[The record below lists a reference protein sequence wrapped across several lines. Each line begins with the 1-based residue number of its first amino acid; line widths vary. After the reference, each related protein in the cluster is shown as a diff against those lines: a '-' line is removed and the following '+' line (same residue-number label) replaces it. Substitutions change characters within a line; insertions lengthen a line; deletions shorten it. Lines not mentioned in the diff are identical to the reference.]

1 MQGVTI
7 ELIKQHQTEAH
18 RIINEM
24 RLMISFENILNIQ
37 LNGKNINYY
46 NHIAILNHNDIVK
59 VYDAQSIMIV
69 HIPLHFFSKY
79 QPNYLLGYFNTEK
92 LSSHNRIKDLM
103 KSIIKEDNYEQQNIL
118 LDDVISIIFKETY
131 VDTDRVYIPEL
142 WSQNALFSNVVHY
155 IYQHREEHITL
166 KDLADHFFVSQSYIS
181 ILFNRYIGLNFKTY
195 IASLQ
200 INLSLKH
207 LLLSNDTIQ
216 NISLAYGFTNYS
228 NYSKQFKSLIGTSP
242 VEYRKSLHTAIPA
255 IQISNFD
262 THYFEPYLLNHTS
275 TNTYQSNTHIH
286 LDTLNPTTYIHRKFL
301 FLEVSQF
308 NTIVS
313 AIKAKN
319 HVQTSNHNEHYYLYF
334 NRLSHMNL
342 EFDNAE
348 EIEWLCQQI
357 QNANLNLAFKID
369 SVQLLKKFES
379 QFLKPLFKVIAH
391 NNITFQKT
399 SFNLNIVLDVDY
411 LSVHDIDYMRQH
423 LKSQFASC
431 QFTLIVPLPYVSQK
445 NRIIQQLFDQ
455 GITFDYYMLVF
466 KDLNWATYQK
476 EYRDETPFELFQS
489 MIDDLTQIIPKSNYH
504 FILADLNESFVKIL
518 YKKRI
523 TDYPEL
529 FLNLL
534 LMFNHQVNGLSFPLI
549 PKDEQSL
556 SFYNHYGNKN
566 AIHLV
571 YDMLYPF
578 QDHYVTQTDRYIVSE
593 TSNAYHIL
601 LFDYYHKLI
610 KPRSSVHSTS
620 QYQVIKSDHLSKNM
634 MATYR
639 FQNELSNVESMLPS
653 NIQHYYIPTHLIEEI
668 NHMNHLQL
676 HVNIHD
682 FINNDLNITL
692 NHREIKLIKIFKHQP
707 TLRHDLY

>member
-69 HIPLHFFSKY
+69 HVPLHFFSKY

-131 VDTDRVYIPEL
+131 VDTNRVYIPEL

-308 NTIVS
+308 NTIVWY
-313 AIKAKN
+313 
-319 HVQTSNHNEHYYLYF
+319 V
-334 NRLSHMNL
+334 NR
-342 EFDNAE
+342 
-348 EIEWLCQQI
+348 
-357 QNANLNLAFKID
+357 
-369 SVQLLKKFES
+369 
-379 QFLKPLFKVIAH
+379 FL
-391 NNITFQKT
+391 
-399 SFNLNIVLDVDY
+399 D
-411 LSVHDIDYMRQH
+411 
-423 LKSQFASC
+423 
-431 QFTLIVPLPYVSQK
+431 
-445 NRIIQQLFDQ
+445 
-455 GITFDYYMLVF
+455 
-466 KDLNWATYQK
+466 
-476 EYRDETPFELFQS
+476 
-489 MIDDLTQIIPKSNYH
+489 
-504 FILADLNESFVKIL
+504 
-518 YKKRI
+518 
-523 TDYPEL
+523 
-529 FLNLL
+529 
-534 LMFNHQVNGLSFPLI
+534 
-549 PKDEQSL
+549 
-556 SFYNHYGNKN
+556 SFYRNYLCTLS
-566 AIHLV
+566 A
-571 YDMLYPF
+571 
-578 QDHYVTQTDRYIVSE
+578 
-593 TSNAYHIL
+593 
-601 LFDYYHKLI
+601 
-610 KPRSSVHSTS
+610 
-620 QYQVIKSDHLSKNM
+620 SDNLM
-634 MATYR
+634 
-639 FQNELSNVESMLPS
+639 
-653 NIQHYYIPTHLIEEI
+653 
-668 NHMNHLQL
+668 
-676 HVNIHD
+676 
-682 FINNDLNITL
+682 
-692 NHREIKLIKIFKHQP
+692 
-707 TLRHDLY
+707 